1 MVRSSERR
9 TMPAQVLEPEFRSDQ
24 QITADFLA
32 YLQSE
37 SSDRVNYEVEPSRL
51 TGGADARLYRYKL
64 IDQEPRVLRILRPAR
79 EVAELLHHQVVH
91 QILNQQGLNAP
102 MIHHVCAD
110 KSVLGGIF
118 AVMEL
123 VPGQTVFGLAPE
135 LHAKAVGESMATIHE
150 LDVRPIVESFRRAG
164 VPDERFLD
172 SFVRQKALGF
182 FEEKTPWAADL
193 MAWLRDHLPL
203 DAENLAVIHGDYHGG
218 NLMFKNGSLSGVLD
232 WSFCISNPAVDLAHT
247 MNDYLV
253 FIPQIGWGM
262 SSHLW
267 EQIMDGVLQAYQAI
281 RPLNHEHIKAC
292 RVFHLF
298 GALTAGLAGGGIEFM
313 RKPESQRDYLSFI
326 EQATGIRLSPSA

>member
-1 MVRSSERR
+1 MVRLSERR

-110 KSVLGGIF
+110 KSVLGGVF

-135 LHAKAVGESMATIHE
+135 LHAKAVGESMTTMHG
-150 LDVRPIVESFRRAG
+150 LLHVRPIVESFRRAG

-172 SFVRQKALGF
+172 HFVRQKAL
-182 FEEKTPWAADL
+182 
-193 MAWLRDHLPL
+193 
-203 DAENLAVIHGDYHGG
+203 
-218 NLMFKNGSLSGVLD
+218 
-232 WSFCISNPAVDLAHT
+232 
-247 MNDYLV
+247 V
-253 FIPQIGWGM
+253 F
-262 SSHLW
+262 LKR
-267 EQIMDGVLQAYQAI
+267 
-281 RPLNHEHIKAC
+281 RPP
-292 RVFHLF
+292 
-298 GALTAGLAGGGIEFM
+298 GLLI
-313 RKPESQRDYLSFI
+313 
-326 EQATGIRLSPSA
+326 

>member
-1 MVRSSERR
+1 M
-9 TMPAQVLEPEFRSDQ
+9 
-24 QITADFLA
+24 
-32 YLQSE
+32 
-37 SSDRVNYEVEPSRL
+37 
-51 TGGADARLYRYKL
+51 
-64 IDQEPRVLRILRPAR
+64 
-79 EVAELLHHQVVH
+79 AELLHHQVVH

-102 MIHHVCAD
+102 VIHHVCAD
-110 KSVLGGIF
+110 KSVLGGVF

-123 VPGQTVFGLAPE
+123 VPGQTVFGLDPE
-135 LHAKAVGESMATIHE
+135 LHAKAVGESMATMHE
-150 LDVRPIVESFRRAG
+150 LDVMPIVESFRRAG

-172 SFVRQKALGF
+172 PLLHQKAF
-182 FEEKTPWAADL
+182 DYFEEKTPWAADL
-193 MAWLRDHLPL
+193 LAWLRDHLPL
-203 DAENLAVIHGDYHGG
+203 DGGNLAVIHGDYHGG
-218 NLMFKNGSLSGVLD
+218 NLMFENGALSGVLD
-232 WSFCISNPAVDLAHT
+232 WSFCISDPAVDLAHT

-253 FIPQIGWGM
+253 FIPQIECGM

-326 EQATGIRLSPSA
+326 EQATGIRLAPSA

>member
-1 MVRSSERR
+1 
-9 TMPAQVLEPEFRSDQ
+9 MPALALEPEFRTDQ
-24 QITADFLA
+24 QITADFLV

-37 SSDRVNYEVEPSRL
+37 FSDCVAYEVEPSRL

-110 KSVLGGIF
+110 KSVLGGVF

-135 LHAKAVGESMATIHE
+135 LHAKAVGESMATMHE

-172 SFVRQKALGF
+172 PLVHQKAFDF

-193 MAWLRDHLPL
+193 LAWLRDHLPL
-203 DAENLAVIHGDYHGG
+203 GGGNLAVIHGDYHGG
-218 NLMFKNGSLSGVLD
+218 NLMFENGALSGVLD
-232 WSFCISNPAVDLAHT
+232 WSFCVSDPAVDLAHT

-253 FIPQIGWGM
+253 FIPQIECGM

>member
-1 MVRSSERR
+1 
-9 TMPAQVLEPEFRSDQ
+9 MPAQVLEPEFRSDQ

-110 KSVLGGIF
+110 KSVLGGVF

-135 LHAKAVGESMATIHE
+135 LHAKAVGESMATMHG

-203 DAENLAVIHGDYHGG
+203 DAENLVIHGDYRGG

-232 WSFCISNPAVDLAHT
+232 WSFCISDPAVDLAHT

-298 GALTAGLAGGGIEFM
+298 CALTAGLAGGGIEFM

>member
-1 MVRSSERR
+1 
-9 TMPAQVLEPEFRSDQ
+9 MPALTLEPEFRSDQ
-24 QITADFLA
+24 QITADFLT

-37 SSDRVNYEVEPSRL
+37 FSDRVSYEVEPSRL

-110 KSVLGGIF
+110 KSVLGGVF

-135 LHAKAVGESMATIHE
+135 LHAKAVGESMATMHE
-150 LDVRPIVESFRRAG
+150 LDVRPIVESFRQSG

-172 SFVRQKALGF
+172 PFVRQKAFDF

-193 MAWLRDHLPL
+193 MTWLRDHLPL
-203 DAENLAVIHGDYHGG
+203 DCGNLAVIHGDYHGG
-218 NLMFKNGSLSGVLD
+218 NLMFENGALSGVLD
-232 WSFCISNPAVDLAHT
+232 WSFCISDPAVDLAHT

-253 FIPQIGWGM
+253 FIPQIECGM

-267 EQIMDGVLQAYQAI
+267 EQIMDGVLQAYQAT

>member
-1 MVRSSERR
+1 M
-9 TMPAQVLEPEFRSDQ
+9 
-24 QITADFLA
+24 
-32 YLQSE
+32 
-37 SSDRVNYEVEPSRL
+37 
-51 TGGADARLYRYKL
+51 
-64 IDQEPRVLRILRPAR
+64 
-79 EVAELLHHQVVH
+79 HHQVVH

-232 WSFCISNPAVDLAHT
+232 WSFCISGPAVDLAHT

-281 RPLNHEHIKAC
+281 RPLNHERIKAC